1 MELLAGLIPVVVV
14 LGFSVVQSVFGVGV
28 LVFGTPTLL
37 VAGYTFEETLAYLL
51 PASIAISLLQ
61 MADSGGLRL
70 DQMRR
75 QFLTYTAPL
84 VLIGAAFILTVGSG
98 FDIRLLVGVMLV
110 VSGGIRLLGRWRE
123 AVDRLIRRRL
133 PASLTILGIIH
144 GLSNLGGGVL
154 TLIVGSIYDD
164 KDQIRR
170 QIAFCYAMMAVVQLV
185 TLTVTV
191 GTGVFSWY
199 LIALPATAAI
209 TYLKIGNRAF
219 RAASQRAYQMSLT
232 ALIIVFGLGLVVGI

>member
-1 MELLAGLIPVVVV
+1 MELLPALIPVLVV

-37 VAGYTFEETLAYLL
+37 VAGYSFEQTLAFLL
-51 PASIAISLLQ
+51 PASIAISILQ

-70 DQMRR
+70 DNLRL
-75 QFLTYTAPL
+75 QFLIYTAPL
-84 VLIGAAFILTVGSG
+84 VLIGAALILTVGSG

-110 VSGGIRLLGRWRE
+110 VSGAIRLLGRWRE
-123 AVDRLIRRRL
+123 AVSRLIRRRL

-154 TLIVGSIYDD
+154 TLIVGSVYDE
-164 KDQIRR
+164 KEQIRR
-170 QIAFCYAMMAVVQLV
+170 QIAFCYAMMAVVQVV

-191 GTGVFSWY
+191 GAGVFSWY
-199 LIALPATAAI
+199 LIVLPTVAAA
-209 TYLKIGNRAF
+209 TYLLVGNRAF
-219 RAASQRAYQMSLT
+219 SAASQRVYQVSLT
-232 ALIIVFGLGLVVGI
+232 ALIIVLGLGLMVGI